1 MPPTLADRVRHIWD
15 AIREIELALAAVSY
29 EQFSTNLLLR
39 LAIERLLE
47 IVCEASKYIPA
58 DVKAAEA
65 QIPWQKISDFGNRL
79 RHAYHEIDS
88 GIVWQSRSMILS
100 RSRSSSNVSFEMQA
114 KNYSDAQ
121 QAARP
126 RACRRRVTDAV
137 LSQ

>member
-1 MPPTLADRVRHIWD
+1 
-15 AIREIELALAAVSY
+15 
-29 EQFSTNLLLR
+29 LR

-88 GIVWQSRSMILS
+88 GIVWQVTQHDLEPLKKLVERII
-100 RSRSSSNVSFEMQA
+100 R
-114 KNYSDAQ
+114 DAGEE
-121 QAARP
+121 
-126 RACRRRVTDAV
+126 
-137 LSQ
+137 L